1 MSRPSPGLRWVT
13 LAAFAAGLLWVLF
26 ATRAVLLPFIVA
38 TVCAYLLSPVVSWLQ
53 TFGLRREV
61 AVTLIFAALTLTFV
75 GATVITV
82 PHVVRE
88 AVRLQDNLPR
98 YLDGVQQAIREEQ
111 GLLEARYPVLKQKA
125 VIDGA
130 MAKAETALN
139 AQLAAIPDHLVK
151 AATVLSLVALI
162 PLLTFLVLLEGRAV
176 FDRLFRAIPTR
187 FVETTLSLVSEIDEI
202 LGRYIRGQLVESM
215 FVAAMS
221 TIGLLIIGVDYAFL
235 IGILAGLGNLIP
247 YLGPVVGALPAIV
260 VAFAKFHAMGP
271 VLQVLLVFA
280 LVQIIDNNIVQ
291 PLVFSRGVQLNAVI
305 VIFVLMAGA
314 QVGGVL
320 GMFLAV
326 PVACIVKVVLSV
338 LMR

>member
-1 MSRPSPGLRWVT
+1 MSITSDQTRNVT
-13 LAAFAAGLLWVLF
+13 SVLTEALPYIQRYHGSTLVIKYGGNAMVEADLENAFA
-26 ATRAVLLPFIVA
+26 RDIVLLKLVGMN
-38 TVCAYLLSPVVSWLQ
+38 PVVVHGGGPQIGDL
-53 TFGLRREV
+53 LK
-61 AVTLIFAALTLTFV
+61 
-75 GATVITV
+75 
-82 PHVVRE
+82 
-88 AVRLQDNLPR
+88 RL
-98 YLDGVQQAIREEQ
+98 
-111 GLLEARYPVLKQKA
+111 
-125 VIDGA
+125 
-130 MAKAETALN
+130 
-139 AQLAAIPDHLVK
+139 
-151 AATVLSLVALI
+151 
-162 PLLTFLVLLEGRAV
+162 
-176 FDRLFRAIPTR
+176 AIPTR

-260 VAFAKFHAMGP
+260 VAFAKFHSMGP